1 MTPFRLLWL
10 VLFLFAAF
18 PLHAQEV
25 VTKALSD
32 DEIALQ
38 DARVVRLAGIKGVA
52 GAKAFLDA
60 TLTGKTILLQD
71 PVIDRYGRLVATVL
85 RQGEAQPVQD
95 AMLRAGLAFVY
106 PGVGEVDHQL
116 ALERAAR
123 EEKRGYW
130 KDHADADARNAAA
143 LCGQYGFVSGV
154 VVKAER
160 IKNKVYLDFDPDR
173 RSGFTLVIAAHF
185 LRGMRKDGFDPLA
198 AQGRRLRVRGWIT
211 REEGATIH
219 LSDEHQMELLE

>member
-1 MTPFRLLWL
+1 
-10 VLFLFAAF
+10 
-18 PLHAQEV
+18 
-25 VTKALSD
+25 
-32 DEIALQ
+32 
-38 DARVVRLAGIKGVA
+38 
-52 GAKAFLDA
+52 
-60 TLTGKTILLQD
+60 
-71 PVIDRYGRLVATVL
+71 
-85 RQGEAQPVQD
+85 
-95 AMLRAGLAFVY
+95 MLRAGLAFVY

-143 LCGQYGFVSGV
+143 LCGQDGFVSGV